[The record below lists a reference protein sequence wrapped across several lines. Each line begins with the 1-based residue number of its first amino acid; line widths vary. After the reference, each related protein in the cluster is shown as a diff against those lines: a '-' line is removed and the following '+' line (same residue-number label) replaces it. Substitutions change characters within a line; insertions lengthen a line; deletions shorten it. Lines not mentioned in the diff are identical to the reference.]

1 MIPFKDCRS
10 IYFIDFS
17 VYNLASMPINLVRIL
32 NYVLPSMIVLHLNQL
47 YEYVRLDD
55 YSPL

>member
-47 YEYVRLDD
+47 YKYVRSDD